1 MFDIEATVTAA
12 TPTELNL
19 TADWPIRWLEAAE
32 GFEIQRK
39 VVLKEILPE
48 FDGTVK
54 RLEIKSDRARWPNL
68 CVGDQVIVRCFVEG
82 ESRRFRGTQ
91 ILSDVGDEV
100 IRGFWNIGTESPVK
114 PLVQPRKCRLRFG
127 TGVSCN
133 EVHIIFEIAT
143 SSAFCAALGAVA
155 NLSPSRPLHAPRRS
169 GTNCRRSVDCPGVI
183 EPIRFSLPCRMS
195 LHGCF

>member
-82 ESRRFRGTQ
+82 ESR
-91 ILSDVGDEV
+91 SDSVE
-100 IRGFWNIGTESPVK
+100 
-114 PLVQPRKCRLRFG
+114 
-127 TGVSCN
+127 
-133 EVHIIFEIAT
+133 
-143 SSAFCAALGAVA
+143 
-155 NLSPSRPLHAPRRS
+155 RRS
-169 GTNCRRSVDCPGVI
+169 SPT
-183 EPIRFSLPCRMS
+183 
-195 LHGCF
+195 

>member
-1 MFDIEATVTAA
+1 MFDTEATVTAA
-12 TPTELNL
+12 TPTELTL

-82 ESRRFRGTQ
+82 ESRSDSVEHRSCVPRNRTGSARLSQHGCGFMIPMVTVGSSRSWVRKNNRAGSGPPQPRRAQRNGHVLGRFRSADTWC
-91 ILSDVGDEV
+91 L
-100 IRGFWNIGTESPVK
+100 
-114 PLVQPRKCRLRFG
+114 LLRFQG
-127 TGVSCN
+127 
-133 EVHIIFEIAT
+133 
-143 SSAFCAALGAVA
+143 
-155 NLSPSRPLHAPRRS
+155 
-169 GTNCRRSVDCPGVI
+169 
-183 EPIRFSLPCRMS
+183 
-195 LHGCF
+195 